1 MQENYI
7 NFKKF
12 SSPNDIFSTDDFS
25 HAGQNYYDT
34 YIYIIPMID
43 LLFPSSLHFPVVHFP
58 HLYTTIM
65 AT

>member
-12 SSPNDIFSTDDFS
+12 SCPNDIFSTDDFS

-34 YIYIIPMID
+34 YIYIIPMIN
-43 LLFPSSLHFPVVHFP
+43 LSNNMQIIKCFYYRNV
-58 HLYTTIM
+58 
-65 AT
+65 